1 MTTIKSFG
9 GYFMKTCPYC
19 GNQNEDSVKFC
30 VNCGASMADVAPA
43 SQFAPV
49 KEEPVQSGSY
59 EQPNTASDPY
69 AYAPTAPVQTIDED
83 PGKGC
88 GIASL
93 ILGIFGVLPPFHF
106 LAGLVGLI
114 LGIVGSS
121 KSKKAGK
128 SNGTSVAGIVL
139 SVIALVVA
147 AAILIGFIAF
157 VVNAV
162 KYGLEL
168 GGDIMQDPDQWQQ
181 FFDEFTS
188 GDFSQYFPD
197 GTIDFSG
204 SVGFG

>member
-1 MTTIKSFG
+1 
-9 GYFMKTCPYC
+9 MKICPYC

-59 EQPNTASDPY
+59 EQPNTNSNPY
-69 AYAPTAPVQTIDED
+69 AYAPTAPVQMVDEN

-93 ILGIFGVLPPFHF
+93 ILGILGVLPPFHF

-139 SVIALVVA
+139 SVIALIVA
-147 AAILIGFIAF
+147 VALTVAI
-157 VVNAV
+157 VAV
-162 KYGLEL
+162 IVRAVQYGWEL
-168 GGDIMQDPDQWQQ
+168 SEDIIQDPSKWEEI
-181 FFDEFTS
+181 FGELSS
-188 GDFSQYFPD
+188 GDFSQLFPN
-197 GTIDFSG
+197 GSFDFSG
-204 SVGFG
+204 SVDF

>member
-9 GYFMKTCPYC
+9 GYFMKICPYC

-59 EQPNTASDPY
+59 EQPNTNPY
-69 AYAPTAPVQTIDED
+69 AYAPTAPVQTVDEN

-93 ILGIFGVLPPFHF
+93 ILGILGVLPPFHF

-128 SNGTSVAGIVL
+128 SGGVSVAGIVL
-139 SVIALVVA
+139 SVIALIVA
-147 AAILIGFIAF
+147 VAILIGFIALTVRLMEMGEDVF
-157 VVNAV
+157 
-162 KYGLEL
+162 E
-168 GGDIMQDPDQWQQ
+168 DPSKWEQ

-188 GDFSQYFPD
+188 GNFSQYLPEGSF
-197 GTIDFSG
+197 DFSG
-204 SVGFG
+204 SIDF

>member
-9 GYFMKTCPYC
+9 GYFMKICPYC

-59 EQPNTASDPY
+59 EQPNTNPNPY
-69 AYAPTAPVQTIDED
+69 AYAPTAPVQTIDEN

-93 ILGIFGVLPPFHF
+93 ILGILGVLPPFHF
-106 LAGLVGLI
+106 LGGLIGLI

-139 SVIALVVA
+139 SVIALIVA
-147 AAILIGFIAF
+147 VAITVAIIA
-157 VVNAV
+157 VTVRAV
-162 KYGLEL
+162 EYDMEL
-168 GGDIMQDPDQWQQ
+168 SEDIIQDPSKWEQ
-181 FFDEFTS
+181 FFDEITS
-188 GDFSQYFPD
+188 GNFSQYLPEGSF
-197 GTIDFSG
+197 DFSG
-204 SVGFG
+204 SIDF